1 MTSTRRIA
9 LILGWWLLLAAL
21 AFVVQQRL
29 VVSGDLRS
37 FMPPARDA
45 DQKLLLDEIG
55 NGPAS
60 RLLLLGIE
68 VARTE
73 TLAGLSQALTQ
84 ALRGDPHFSNVLNGE
99 TDPSALDPALLP
111 YRYLLSTTLD
121 HERFDSAYLHA
132 QLQQREFDL
141 TSPAGDLLEPLLPR
155 DPTLEV
161 LNLAQRWTPANTPSV
176 RDGVW
181 FSPHGEALL
190 LAQTHA
196 GGFDPQEQ
204 AAAIAALRADF
215 RRLPHAGEANLV
227 VSGPGYIAVQVG
239 ASTRAQAE
247 WLGALGSAGFIVL
260 LLLAYRS
267 PGVLA
272 LVALPLASGALAG
285 VAAIMFAFGSIHGIT
300 LAFGFT
306 LLGVAQEYPIRVFS
320 HRRAGTQAYDC
331 VRGVWPLLRLAIVSA
346 CIAYVAFFASGVPGL
361 QQLAVFTIVGLL
373 VAGFAT
379 RWLLP
384 SAMSP
389 RFHDVA
395 DSAWLER
402 ALRRLDAMPRPRW
415 LPWGVLVAAMIMLWV
430 APTPL
435 WQTNLAA
442 LTPVPPALLAREGQ
456 LRDALGAPDV
466 RYLLVLEASSAQEV
480 LELSE
485 KIYPQVDKWTS
496 DGAVDDVE
504 LPSRYLP
511 SIATQ
516 RARQAKLPDR
526 ATLIA
531 ALDTAQTGLA
541 FQPNLFAPF
550 IDDVEAARELA
561 PLTPAEFERSPFGAR
576 LQAMLMQRDG
586 RWFGLATLRGVHDA
600 VALAKFAKD
609 TAGKVRLLDLK
620 AASENLVAQYRVRIL
635 KALGLALL
643 LLAAAVAIAFRN
655 LRRAWHVIAPMS
667 LATLLA
673 LAVLRVSGV
682 SLSLFHLVAL
692 TLAAGLGLHYALFF
706 ERPVAD
712 VAEARRT
719 LHATLVCVISA
730 IGVFGLL
737 ACSSLPV
744 LRAIGLTVALGVVF
758 HFCLSTQMART
769 RRDLHADDQP
779 AP

>member
-1 MTSTRRIA
+1 MTPGRRIA

-55 NGPAS
+55 DGPAS

-68 VARTE
+68 GAPVE
-73 TLAGLSQALTQ
+73 TLAGLSHAL
-84 ALRGDPHFSNVLNGE
+84 ADSLRGDAHFSHVLNGE

-111 YRYLLSTTLD
+111 YRYLLSPTLD
-121 HERFDSAYLHA
+121 HEQFDTTYLHA
-132 QLQQREFDL
+132 QLQQREYDL
-141 TSPAGDLLEPLLPR
+141 TSPAAGMLEPLLPR

-161 LNLAQRWTPANTPSV
+161 LTLAQRWTPAKAPSV
-176 RDGVW
+176 RAGVW
-181 FSPHGEALL
+181 FSSQGEALL
-190 LAQTHA
+190 LAQTRA

-204 AAAIAALRADF
+204 ATAIAALRADF
-215 RRLPHAGEANLV
+215 ERLPHAHDARLV
-227 VSGPGYIAVQVG
+227 ISGPGYIAVQVG
-239 ASTRAQAE
+239 ATTRAQAE

-272 LVALPLASGALAG
+272 LVALPLASGALVG
-285 VAAIMFAFGSIHGIT
+285 VAAIMLAFGSVHGIT

-320 HRRAGTQAYDC
+320 HRRAGSDAYAC
-331 VRGVWPLLRLAIVSA
+331 VRDVWPLLRLAIVSA
-346 CIAYVAFFASGVPGL
+346 SIAYVAFFASGVPGL

-384 SAMSP
+384 AAMPP
-389 RFHDVA
+389 RFGDVA

-402 ALRRLDAMPRPRW
+402 ARCWLDAMPRPHW
-415 LPWGVLVAAMIMLWV
+415 LPWSVLGLALILLWI

-442 LTPVPPALLAREGQ
+442 LTPVPPALLVREGQ
-456 LRDALGAPDV
+456 LREALGAPDV
-466 RYLLVLEASSAQEV
+466 RYLLLLQASSAQDV
-480 LELSE
+480 LKLSE
-485 KIYPQVDKWTS
+485 KIDPQVDKWIS
-496 DGAVDDVE
+496 AGVVDDVE

-526 ATLIA
+526 AMLTA
-531 ALDTAQTGLA
+531 ALDAALA
-541 FQPNLFAPF
+541 DLSFQPDLFKPF
-550 IDDVEAARELA
+550 VDDVEAARRLA
-561 PLTPAEFERSPFGAR
+561 PLTPEEFERSPFGAR
-576 LQAMLMQRDG
+576 LQAMLVQRDG
-586 RWFGLATLRGVHDA
+586 RWFGVATLRGVHA
-600 VALAKFAKD
+600 ASALANISKATD
-609 TAGKVRLLDLK
+609 GAVRLLDLK
-620 AASENLVAQYRVRIL
+620 TASENLVAQYRVRIL

-673 LAVLRVSGV
+673 LAVLRIGGV

-712 VAEARRT
+712 DAEARRT

-758 HFCLSTQMART
+758 HFCLSTQMARP
-769 RRDLHADDQP
+769 RLDDHEAGP
-779 AP
+779 SAT